1 MTDQK
6 LNKSNWKDKVNL
18 LAKIQDLYV
27 STLEKI
33 FKKDERLLFASLKTN
48 N

>member
-6 LNKSNWKDKVNL
+6 QNKSNWEDKVNL

-27 STLEKI
+27 STLEEMI
-33 FKKDERLLFASLKTN
+33 
-48 N
+48 

>member
-6 LNKSNWKDKVNL
+6 LNKSILEDKVNL

-27 STLEKI
+27 STLEEI
-33 FKKDERLLFASLKTN
+33 I
-48 N
+48 

>member
-6 LNKSNWKDKVNL
+6 LNKSNWEDKVNL

-27 STLEKI
+27 STLEEI
-33 FKKDERLLFASLKTN
+33 I
-48 N
+48 

>member
-6 LNKSNWKDKVNL
+6 LNKSNWEYKVNL

-27 STLEKI
+27 STL
-33 FKKDERLLFASLKTN
+33 KK
-48 N
+48 

>member
-6 LNKSNWKDKVNL
+6 LNKSNWEDKVNL

-27 STLEKI
+27 STL
-33 FKKDERLLFASLKTN
+33 KK
-48 N
+48 